1 MIDPLFALKM
11 KYALLDRVKTTAIK
25 GLNGQCQLCEAE
37 VVAKCGDIKVH
48 HWAHKSKIECDKWW
62 ESETPWHRN
71 WKNCFPVE
79 WQEIVHK
86 DANGEKHIA
95 DIKTPHGLVVEF
107 QHSHISKEERD
118 SRESFYEHMIWIVDG
133 TRRKTD
139 LGRFNAGISYLK
151 QSKMPNVF
159 FVPYPEEVLSKDW
172 WGSRE
177 IVILDFNGESK
188 DPLRKLFMFW
198 RPKGKP
204 QMQCMIL
211 LKHDLVEWI
220 RSGDLISVLHEF

>member
-1 MIDPLFALKM
+1 M
-11 KYALLDRVKTTAIK
+11 KYALVNGVKTTPEK
-25 GLNGQCQLCEAE
+25 GLKGQCQLCSAD

-62 ESETPWHRN
+62 ESETSWHRN

-79 WQEIVHK
+79 WQEIVHH
-86 DANGEKHIA
+86 ASNGEKHIA

-118 SRESFYEHMIWIVDG
+118 SRESFYEYMIWIVDS

-139 LGRFNAGISYLK
+139 LDRFNAGTSYFK

-172 WGSRE
+172 LGSKE
-177 IVILDFNGESK
+177 IVILDFNGESIN
-188 DPLRKLFMFW
+188 PSQQLFMFW
-198 RPKGKP
+198 KPKGKP

-211 LKHDLVEWI
+211 LKSDLVGWI
-220 RSGDLISVLHEF
+220 NSGDLISVIHEF